1 MQSFEAK
8 KTKNKN
14 LNSKLFW
21 LKIPYPFKKAD
32 DEMGFNFRKYKD
44 FAKGS
49 KSRKMSAGFLNEL
62 SALPIREKRSWI
74 WWIMMD
80 FTYLNWLTRICS
92 SGSRSK
98 LHYNSNSFQNFQFSR
113 QKTDVKTLRKRAVEA
128 SCSPIR
134 RRLKTK
140 ESLPCFDGLAADGD
154 LQEKKAVGLYFY
166 GYSIGFFYSSF
177 FIIGL

>member
-62 SALPIREKRSWI
+62 STLPNREKG
-74 WWIMMD
+74 
-80 FTYLNWLTRICS
+80 L
-92 SGSRSK
+92 G
-98 LHYNSNSFQNFQFSR
+98 
-113 QKTDVKTLRKRAVEA
+113 
-128 SCSPIR
+128 
-134 RRLKTK
+134 
-140 ESLPCFDGLAADGD
+140 FDGL
-154 LQEKKAVGLYFY
+154 
-166 GYSIGFFYSSF
+166 
-177 FIIGL
+177 